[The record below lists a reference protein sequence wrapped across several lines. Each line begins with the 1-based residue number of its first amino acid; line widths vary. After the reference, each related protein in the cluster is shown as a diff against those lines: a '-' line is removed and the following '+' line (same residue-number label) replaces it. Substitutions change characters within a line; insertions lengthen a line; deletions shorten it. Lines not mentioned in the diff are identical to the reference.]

1 MLNKLRELQKEGKRR
16 KAIVVLTDG
25 LDTHLRNVDRATL
38 AKAQTDEEA
47 LANAQE
53 ALELALLTY
62 ANDGTSIPEPSKRSS
77 AAGRSVH
84 VPVAAA
90 VAAKIAFIMAFRES
104 GLTRVA
110 LAKKLGKAE
119 TEVRRMLDPYHQTK
133 LPAIETGLKALGKR
147 LVVSIAKAA

>member
-1 MLNKLRELQKEGKRR
+1 MDSYIAKFQNDAGGF
-16 KAIVVLTDG
+16 VVTFPDIPEAVTG
-25 LDTHLRNVDRATL
+25 GSSN
-38 AKAQTDEEA
+38 EEA
-47 LANAQE
+47 FANAQE

-62 ANDGTSIPEPSKRSS
+62 ANDGRDIPAASKRSGS
-77 AAGRSVH
+77 AGRSVQ

-90 VAAKIAFIMAFRES
+90 VAAKIAFIIAFRKS

-133 LPAIETGLKALGKR
+133 LPAIEAGLKALGKR
-147 LVVSIAKAA
+147 LVVSVAEAA

>member
-1 MLNKLRELQKEGKRR
+1 MLDSYIAKFREDDGSILVTFPDIPE
-16 KAIVVLTDG
+16 AITG
-25 LDTHLRNVDRATL
+25 GG
-38 AKAQTDEEA
+38 TDEEA

-62 ANDGTSIPEPSKRSS
+62 ANDGTSFPEPSKRSS

>member
-1 MLNKLRELQKEGKRR
+1 MLDSYIAKFREDDGSILVTFPDIPE
-16 KAIVVLTDG
+16 AITG
-25 LDTHLRNVDRATL
+25 GG
-38 AKAQTDEEA
+38 TDEEA

>member
-1 MLNKLRELQKEGKRR
+1 MLDSYIAKFQSDGGSILVTFPDVPE
-16 KAIVVLTDG
+16 AITG
-25 LDTHLRNVDRATL
+25 GST
-38 AKAQTDEEA
+38 EA
-47 LANAQE
+47 EAFANAEE

-62 ANDGTSIPEPSKRSS
+62 ANDGADIPVASKRSG

-84 VPVAAA
+84 IPVAAA
-90 VAAKIAFIMAFRES
+90 VAAKIAFIVAFRES
-104 GLTRVA
+104 GMTRVA

-147 LVVSIAKAA
+147 LVVSIAEAA

>member
-1 MLNKLRELQKEGKRR
+1 MLDSYIAKFQDDDG
-16 KAIVVLTDG
+16 AILVTFPDLPEAITG
-25 LDTHLRNVDRATL
+25 GATE
-38 AKAQTDEEA
+38 EEA
-47 LANAQE
+47 FANAQE

-62 ANDGTSIPEPSKRSS
+62 AGDGREIPEASRRSN

-90 VAAKIAFIMAFRES
+90 VAAKIAFIIAFRES
-104 GLTRVA
+104 GITRVA

-133 LPAIETGLKALGKR
+133 LPTIEAGLKALGKR
-147 LVVSIAKAA
+147 LVVSIAEAA